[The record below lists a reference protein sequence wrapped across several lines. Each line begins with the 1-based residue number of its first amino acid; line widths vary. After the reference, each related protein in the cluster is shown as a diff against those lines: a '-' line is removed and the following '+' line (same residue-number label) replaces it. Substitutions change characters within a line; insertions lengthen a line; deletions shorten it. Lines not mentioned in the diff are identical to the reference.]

1 MQFPRGIAGKTLI
14 AKVFHL
20 IGFFKH
26 SKKWEPV
33 AIHNAPSISTTTTPE
48 AITQIKTREHV
59 KYLNKIM
66 EW

>member
-26 SKKWEPV
+26 SKNGSQWQYTMLQVFLPLLLQK
-33 AIHNAPSISTTTTPE
+33 PSP
-48 AITQIKTREHV
+48 K
-59 KYLNKIM
+59 
-66 EW
+66 